1 MVSIKVSDIDSNRM
15 TIFIKDS
22 KGNKDRYTILAEET
36 LNELRNFYKLYRTK
50 DWLFPG
56 IVI

>member
-36 LNELRNFYKLYRTK
+36 LNELRNF
-50 DWLFPG
+50 
-56 IVI
+56 

>member
-1 MVSIKVSDIDSNRM
+1 M

-36 LNELRNFYKLYRTK
+36 LNELRNCYKLYRPK
-50 DWLFPG
+50 DWLFL
-56 IVI
+56 V